1 MIGQSVVFKNDERIK
16 KLAEVKLDAQI
27 SIEELQAIRQI
38 LINAGLLVKIEGREL
53 MILSIERSDND

>member
-53 MILSIERSDND
+53 MILCVERDGKT